1 MLKTVEALFVVVLVF
16 TALVA
21 MESYIQ
27 LPSPRLASSIGQKE
41 LATTTLKSLD
51 NNGALTQAAFSN
63 DDSQWAEVLKSIDNN
78 LPSNTIY
85 KLTSYQIVL
94 DTTTNS
100 LQYVP
105 DKTGGN
111 FDGVFPSGS
120 ITSSYTLTSPNVTVT
135 QTPEKIR
142 TKNGAITLYILN
154 CNDANGWWIT
164 GFTGNTLA
172 SSVYESMSPYF
183 VKTILVNSTS
193 QLDSILSGN
202 KITTDPNEQVRDAV
216 IINTFGESI
225 PIPQSQTSN
234 WQQYPYTIG
243 KRVNTYNW
251 TWVSIVGYPFYYA
264 SNKVSFASNQNTWGI
279 YGMQLIGQSGI
290 NYFLQGI
297 DSAYHTTAINNSTSI
312 IDTNGHVVYYTDLI
326 RESMDYYGIYTGLT
340 QTATRSLSYADVSL
354 YHMTLPKNSQGN
366 TYSNIFIPFTDNG
379 KQYNTGAVW
388 THKAG
393 GVTNGALLALGLDRT
408 PDIRVTLIGL
418 LNYYKPTLLRSQFN
432 VVGTTRMVEL
442 QIGQLGAN

>member
-1 MLKTVEALFVVVLVF
+1 MLKTVEALFVVVIVF

-51 NNGALTQAAFSN
+51 SNGALTQAAFSN
-63 DDSQWAEVLKSIDNN
+63 NDGQWAEVLKSIDNN

-94 DTTTNS
+94 NKTTGS
-100 LQYVP
+100 LQYIP

-172 SSVYESMSPYF
+172 RSVYESMSPYF
-183 VKTILVNSTS
+183 IKTILVNSTS

-202 KITTDPNEQVRDAV
+202 KITADSNEQIQDAV
-216 IINTFGESI
+216 VINTFGESI
-225 PIPQSQTSN
+225 PIPQSQTDSY
-234 WQQYPYTIG
+234 QQYPYTIG
-243 KRVNTYNW
+243 KRVNSYNW

-264 SNKVSFASNQNTWGI
+264 SNKATFSSYDNSWGI
-279 YGMQLIGQSGI
+279 HGMRLIEARGL

-297 DSAYHTTAINNSTSI
+297 DSSFHASPVDNNTWITNSI
-312 IDTNGHVVYYTDLI
+312 GVVSYTDQI
-326 RESMDYYGIYTGLT
+326 RASMDYYGIYTGLT
-340 QTATRSLSYADVSL
+340 QTSTRALTIKGISC
-354 YHMTLPKNSQGN
+354 YHMTLPIDSQGKE
-366 TYSNIFIPFTDNG
+366 YSNIFNSVGT
-379 KQYNTGAVW
+379 QYYAGAIWAHRV
-388 THKAG
+388 G
-393 GVTNGALLALGLDRT
+393 NVTNGVFMALGLDRT

-442 QIGQLGAN
+442 QIGQLGAS

>member
-16 TALVA
+16 TTLVA

-27 LPSPRLASSIGQKE
+27 LPSPRLASSIGQQE

-51 NNGALTQAAFSN
+51 NDGTLTQAVFKK
-63 DDSQWAEVLKSIDNN
+63 DDSKWAEVLKSIDNN
-78 LPSNTIY
+78 IPSNTIY

-94 DTTTNS
+94 NKTTGT
-100 LQYVP
+100 LDYIP

-120 ITSSYTLTSPNVTVT
+120 ITSSYTVTSPNVTVT

-142 TKNGAITLYILN
+142 TKNGPVTLYILN

-164 GFTGNTLA
+164 GYTGNTLA
-172 SSVYESMSPYF
+172 NSVYQGMSPYF
-183 VKTILVNSTS
+183 ITTILVNSTS
-193 QLDSILSGN
+193 QLDSLLSGS
-202 KITTDPNEQVRDAV
+202 KITTNPNERIQDAV
-216 IINTFGESI
+216 LINTFGESI
-225 PIPQSQTSN
+225 PIPQSQTAN
-234 WQQYPYTIG
+234 YQQYPYTIG

-264 SNKVSFASNQNTWGI
+264 SNKATFSSYDNSWGI
-279 YGMQLIGQSGI
+279 HGMRMIAAQGL

-297 DSAYHTTAINNSTSI
+297 DSSYHSSPVENDTWITSSI
-312 IDTNGHVVYYTDLI
+312 GVVSYTDQI
-326 RESMDYYGIYTGLT
+326 RAAMDYYGIYTGLT
-340 QTATRSLSYADVSL
+340 QTSTRAIPINGLNL
-354 YHMTLPKNSQGN
+354 YHMVLPTDAQGN
-366 TYSNIFIPFTDNG
+366 TYSNIFIPIASGSN
-379 KQYNTGAVW
+379 QYYAGAIWAHQV
-388 THKAG
+388 G
-393 GVTNGALLALGLDRT
+393 GVTNGAFMAMGLDRT

-418 LNYYKPTLLRSQFN
+418 LNYFKPTLLRSQFN

-442 QIGQLGAN
+442 QIGQLGAS